1 MINSFFSN
9 ASRSSS
15 PHWRIAFA
23 TCAVL
28 FAASGLANAS
38 NCTSECENSNE
49 CSVQPTPGSQ
59 TTWTGTVPTPTPTPN
74 PTATPETSGDRAIDF
89 TDTGDNVVPSDQT
102 FGWTFTV
109 NANQNEN
116 RPVTVTAL
124 GVWDGPSLTP
134 SPSPTPT
141 PTATPGDGLQNDHV
155 VTIWDSNGTALVSGT
170 VAAGT
175 SAPIDDNNFRY
186 VAV

>member
-23 TCAVL
+23 TFAVL
-28 FAASGLANAS
+28 LAASGLANAS

-49 CSVQPTPGSQ
+49 GSVQPTPGSQ
-59 TTWTGTVPTPTPTPN
+59 TTWTGTVPTPTPTAS
-74 PTATPETSGDRAIDF
+74 PTPTPETSGDPAVNFADA
-89 TDTGDNVVPSDQT
+89 GDYQTPSDQT

-116 RPVTVTAL
+116 RPVTVTSL
-124 GVWDGPSLTP
+124 GVW
-134 SPSPTPT
+134 
-141 PTATPGDGLQNDHV
+141 
-155 VTIWDSNGTALVSGT
+155 
-170 VAAGT
+170 
-175 SAPIDDNNFRY
+175 
-186 VAV
+186 